1 MPSGTGSYGSRVGRP
16 PKKIVRKDKK
26 PPRTG
31 GSKPRAKKTSEMKSA
46 IDKTKRKKK

>member
-1 MPSGTGSYGSRVGRP
+1 MPSGTGTYGSKVGRP
-16 PKKIVRKDKK
+16 RKIVRKEKK

-31 GSKPRAKKTSEMKSA
+31 GSKPRVKKTSEMKSA